1 MKSRHRRRRR
11 RRRRRRPGDS
21 GNFWSPETFGYR

>member
-1 MKSRHRRRRR
+1 MKSRHRRRR